1 MRGARG
7 GRQQHRHPAPER
19 RGADPEEADRSAG
32 GAGAREGASP
42 QDGAGPTAA
51 TGSRGGYLD
60 GAYPASPP
68 PADAPVT
75 GPDPES
81 ADPYY
86 RRPDYPTDP
95 GGVPLPDLTGSAPSP
110 D

>member
-7 GRQQHRHPAPER
+7 GRQQHRHQAPER
-19 RGADPEEADRSAG
+19 SGADPEEIEGRQQ
-32 GAGAREGASP
+32 GA
-42 QDGAGPTAA
+42 DGAVAP
-51 TGSRGGYLD
+51 GSRGGYLD

-95 GGVPLPDLTGSAPSP
+95 GGVPLPDLTGSAQSP

>member
-19 RGADPEEADRSAG
+19 RGADPEETER
-32 GAGAREGASP
+32 P
-42 QDGAGPTAA
+42 QEGAGPTGG

-75 GPDPES
+75 GPDPDS

-95 GGVPLPDLTGSAPSP
+95 GGVPLPDLTGESAPSP